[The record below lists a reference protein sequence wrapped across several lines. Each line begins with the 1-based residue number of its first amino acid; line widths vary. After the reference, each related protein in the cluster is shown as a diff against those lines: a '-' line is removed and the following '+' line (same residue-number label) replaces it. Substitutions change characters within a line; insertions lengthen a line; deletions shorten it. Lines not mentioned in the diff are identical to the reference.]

1 MRLIINI
8 DASHNCSEDGK
19 GHMCI
24 SASIDE
30 NNGYFFAQSCK
41 IRHVTLSSSE
51 TEYTAVSIGSTNIV
65 YLRRLLG
72 DITGFLEVQPTM
84 IYEDN
89 SSCIKMLVGN
99 LNHRTSK
106 HIRIK
111 YHHVKELI
119 KEGDI
124 QLIYKP
130 TKEMITDVLTKPLPA
145 TKHAYFAYNL
155 LNYTI

>member
-1 MRLIINI
+1 M
-8 DASHNCSEDGK
+8 G
-19 GHMCI
+19 I
-24 SASIDE
+24 SASIGE
-30 NNGYFFAQSCK
+30 NNGCFFAQSSK

-65 YLRRLLG
+65 YLRRLLD
-72 DITGFLEVQPTM
+72 DIGFPQAQPTV

-89 SSCIKMLVGN
+89 SSCIKMLVGD

-106 HIRIK
+106 HIWIK

-130 TKEMITDVLTKPLPA
+130 TEEMIADVLTKPLPA
-145 TKHAYFAYNL
+145 TKHAYFTAKL
-155 LNYTI
+155 LNCTIQE